1 MKWLRR
7 ALLLGLVLVAVVAIA
22 LSFRAQP
29 VLVEPVSVL
38 RGEFVET
45 LEEPGKTRVRERFL
59 ISAPVSGELARI
71 QKKPGDA
78 VKANDVLAMIR
89 PVSPAMM
96 DARTRSE
103 LDARLQGALAAKELA
118 DASVE
123 KARTVRAFAAKE
135 VERVVALAERGALP
149 ARDREKAELE
159 LRVADKDVKSAE
171 LSAHVATHAVDVARA
186 ALATATPAGKT
197 EATWPVRSPLD
208 GRVLR
213 VLQISEGVVLAGTPL
228 LEVADPGDLEVVVG
242 VLTSDAVRI
251 PLGAPSSLERWGG
264 AAPLEGR
271 VRSIEPAAYTKLS
284 ALGVEEQRVD
294 VVIDIVSPPAA
305 WAALGD
311 GFRVHTRT
319 VVHRAS
325 DVVKTSAAALFRD
338 GDAWALF
345 VIAEGRAEKRQVT
358 VERRNGPEVVL
369 AGVEPGTL
377 VVNFPT
383 KALDDGAQVATR

>member
-7 ALLLGLVLVAVVAIA
+7 ALLLGLVLVAVVAVA

-103 LDARLQGALAAKELA
+103 LDARLQGARAAKELA

-149 ARDREKAELE
+149 ERDREKAELE

-228 LEVADPGDLEVVVG
+228 LEVA
-242 VLTSDAVRI
+242 I
-251 PLGAPSSLERWGG
+251 PAISRW
-264 AAPLEGR
+264 
-271 VRSIEPAAYTKLS
+271 S
-284 ALGVEEQRVD
+284 
-294 VVIDIVSPPAA
+294 
-305 WAALGD
+305 WAC
-311 GFRVHTRT
+311 
-319 VVHRAS
+319 
-325 DVVKTSAAALFRD
+325 
-338 GDAWALF
+338 
-345 VIAEGRAEKRQVT
+345 
-358 VERRNGPEVVL
+358 
-369 AGVEPGTL
+369 
-377 VVNFPT
+377 
-383 KALDDGAQVATR
+383 